1 MEFKKTNL
9 FRVLKNTIALLGN
22 KVLTGVINL
31 IFISCVARYLSQ
43 DGFGM
48 FSTILAFLA
57 FANIF
62 ADFGL
67 STVVTREIA
76 KDKTKAPE
84 LYGNSIFLSIGFSL
98 LAWIGMVI
106 IAFYLGYSKQ
116 MMFLIVLSGF
126 TIFFNSVIS
135 RLTAILSGFE
145 KMEIFSVVGV
155 VLSVFFTI
163 LGILFLRL
171 GLNLGGMILLMIL
184 GTGVTSLVLFYIVQK
199 DFVKFKPRFDRK
211 IVNSLLKQA
220 FPLFALIGLSI
231 LLRRMDIIMLSKM
244 KTMQDVGIYGV
255 AVQLNE
261 ALGVA
266 TGCFMGAMLPFIS
279 SQSKSSLENTYP
291 IYLKSMRVMIIFSS
305 FLTVA
310 LFLLSGQIVP
320 FVFGKEF
327 ALSSQVFRILIWSF
341 LLNHFA
347 GPMGLFLI
355 VQKEK
360 LKILML
366 GSLLI
371 ICANF
376 ILNLIL
382 IPQYGYIGASATT
395 VFCGFLVLIMKSRLF
410 RESFKNSPSLISLIF
425 KPAFAAV
432 LAGGIIFFLKD
443 MFFLIPFFVGLFCY
457 FIFLIMFGELKI
469 EKISEI
475 LNLLKV
481 TR

>member
-1 MEFKKTNL
+1 MEHKKTDL
-9 FRVLKNTIALLGN
+9 FRVIKNTIALFGN
-22 KVLTGVINL
+22 KVFTGVINL
-31 IFISCVARYLSQ
+31 IFISYVARYLSR

-48 FSTILAFLA
+48 FSTILAFLT

-67 STVVTREIA
+67 STVITREIA
-76 KDKTKAPE
+76 KDKTKAQE
-84 LYGNSIFLSIGFSL
+84 LYGNSIFLSMGFSL
-98 LAWIGMVI
+98 LAWIGMVLF
-106 IAFYLGYSKQ
+106 AVYLGYPKQ
-116 MMFLIVLSGF
+116 LIFLIVLAGS
-126 TIFFNSVIS
+126 TIFFNSAIS
-135 RLTAILSGFE
+135 RLTAVLSGFE

-155 VLSVFFTI
+155 VLSAFFTI

-184 GTGVTSLVLFYIVQK
+184 GTGITSLVLFYIVQK
-199 DFVKFKPRFDRK
+199 DFVKFKPRFDLK

-220 FPLFALIGLSI
+220 FPLFSLIGLSI
-231 LLRRMDIIMLSKM
+231 LLRRMDIVMLSKM

-261 ALGVA
+261 ALGVV

-305 FLTVA
+305 FFTVA

-360 LKILML
+360 LKILMV
-366 GSLLI
+366 GSLII

-376 ILNLIL
+376 VLNLIL
-382 IPQYGYIGASATT
+382 IPQYGYLGASAAT
-395 VFCGFLVLIMKSRLF
+395 VFCGFLVLVMKSRLF
-410 RESFKNSPSLISLIF
+410 RESFKNSPTLISLGY
-425 KPAFAAV
+425 KPIFAAI
-432 LAGGIIFFLKD
+432 LTGGIIFFMKD

-457 FIFLIMFGELKI
+457 TIFLIVLGELKMK
-469 EKISEI
+469 KISEI
-475 LNLLKV
+475 LSFLKSS
-481 TR
+481 